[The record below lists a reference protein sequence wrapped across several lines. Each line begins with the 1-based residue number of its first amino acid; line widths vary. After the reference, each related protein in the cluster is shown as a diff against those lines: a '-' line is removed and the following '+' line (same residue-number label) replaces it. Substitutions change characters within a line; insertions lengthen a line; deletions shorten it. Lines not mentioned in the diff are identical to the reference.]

1 MTWASKPTSKGALF
15 LVLAAS
21 TIACELVL
29 GIGDQPHLADA
40 GGGDAEGGTGTC
52 ALPSTGDAKVRIA
65 NLVPALATY
74 DFCLT
79 PSGSSPPP
87 NGVLASSGSSC
98 PPGLLYR
105 NVLAP
110 FAVPSGVYKIDVIAP
125 GTSCSSTP
133 LATEPSVSLD
143 PQTTT
148 TVVLFGTDNGAQLQL
163 KSFLEETG
171 TVADPKIRF
180 ANAWSDGPSTLECGV
195 TNADEIPTTIISAE
209 LFAQNTPYASI
220 APQSAKVDANGYFTL
235 IAGATFPFGFSPTGQ
250 GTSPGG
256 VVVSRALKT
265 VGSISTFSIGTTA
278 DVRFPVD
285 LMICNQDQ
293 NDGIYTRCSNS
304 VPDDV
309 IANVYNTQL
318 DGRFTPTEAD
328 RRVPVA
334 NAVAAMDSDFAC
346 ITEVWDPNDQQAI
359 INAAKT
365 HFPFSLVF
373 KTDLTTPATD
383 PRDQQGN
390 VPPPYTTAACSA
402 SGDQTNLNALVDC
415 VSASCNTSTPNDPNG
430 QMHENATPCVVGNC
444 FGQGAA
450 LLNNPSCYAC
460 ALDQLESGLTF
471 ANVKSECTT
480 NPLARYTFGGNSGVI
495 LLSTHAFMNGGSDAG
510 TPDGGLPSDDSP
522 GYYVFPS
529 TEYRAGF
536 IRAPVDI
543 GSGVGNSTKLDIYC
557 AIFTTPSTSA
567 ERPYSGLYGNGA
579 PDSSSQWVEEQK
591 YQAKQLD
598 NFVKTTSGARK
609 RRAIVLADTYAG
621 GAIGNL
627 QALNQPTYD
636 TLTQVLPLAL
646 AVDQTPQC
654 TFCGTNPIVAAAG
667 DSNAAIWSSYALLSD
682 LAVPET
688 QSNTVIIKELT
699 AQTDPSAFG
708 IGDGGLLPI
717 PPSFYYGMRT
727 VIRVRP

>member
-1 MTWASKPTSKGALF
+1 MTWASKRGALF

-40 GGGDAEGGTGTC
+40 GGDAEGGSGTC
-52 ALPSTGDAKVRIA
+52 ALPAVGDAKVRIA
-65 NLVPALATY
+65 NLVPALSKY

-79 PSGSSPPP
+79 ITASTPPA
-87 NGVLASSGSSC
+87 NGVLASSGSAC

-110 FAVPSGVYKIDVIAP
+110 FSVPAGNYRVDAIAP
-125 GTSCSSTP
+125 GAACTSLP
-133 LATEPSVSLD
+133 LASLPSVSLD
-143 PQTTT
+143 SQTTT
-148 TVVLFGTDNGAQLQL
+148 TVALFGTDNGAQLEL
-163 KSFLEETG
+163 KSFREETG

-180 ANAWSDGPSTLECGV
+180 TNAWSDGPSTLECGV

-209 LFAQNTPYASI
+209 LFGQNTPYASV

-265 VGSISTFSIGTTA
+265 VGSLSTFAIGTTA

-293 NDGIYTRCSNS
+293 NDGIFTRCSNQ

-373 KTDLTTPATD
+373 KTDLTTTPTD

-390 VPPPYTTAACSA
+390 VPPAYTTAACS
-402 SGDQTNLNALVDC
+402 SSTDQQNVSDLVDC
-415 VSASCNTSTPNDPNG
+415 VSANCSTTTPNDPNG

-444 FGQGAA
+444 IGQGAA

-460 ALDQLESGLTF
+460 ALDELESGATF
-471 ANVKSECTT
+471 STAKSECTT
-480 NPLARYTFGGNSGVI
+480 NPLARYTFGGNSGVV
-495 LLSTHAFMNGGSDAG
+495 LLSTHAFMNGGSGDAG

-543 GSGVGNSTKLDIYC
+543 GSGTGNSTKLDVYC

-579 PDSSSQWVEEQK
+579 PDSASQWVEEQK
-591 YQAKQLD
+591 LQAKQLTT
-598 NFVKTTSGARK
+598 FVKATSGARK
-609 RRAIVLADTYAG
+609 RRAIVLGDYYAAS
-621 GAIGNL
+621 AIGNL

-636 TLTQVLPLAL
+636 ILTQLLPLGL

-654 TFCGTNPIVAAAG
+654 TFCGDNPIVAAAG
-667 DSNAAIWSSYALLSD
+667 DTTAAIWDSYALLSD

-699 AQTDPSAFG
+699 ATTDPSAFG